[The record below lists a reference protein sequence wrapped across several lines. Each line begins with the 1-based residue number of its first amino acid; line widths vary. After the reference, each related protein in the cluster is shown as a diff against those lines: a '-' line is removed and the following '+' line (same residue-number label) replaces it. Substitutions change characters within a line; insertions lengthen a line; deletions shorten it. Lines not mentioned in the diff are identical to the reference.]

1 MGSNLVQDL
10 LSRLF
15 NKAKPQTYDDSIR
28 NITSAINGLKIL
40 KKKKLE
46 KNLTDVQLEMIITQA
61 LLPTC
66 QSEFYR
72 EWAKEKS
79 TTVLSSTMLD
89 LGAEQGGEDD
99 EEEEELVD
107 FDKTIADE
115 LDTGALEAK
124 REFFMKFLSRKLVEL
139 PEEQETLEKRNQL
152 EQ

>member
-1 MGSNLVQDL
+1 
-10 LSRLF
+10 
-15 NKAKPQTYDDSIR
+15 
-28 NITSAINGLKIL
+28 
-40 KKKKLE
+40 
-46 KNLTDVQLEMIITQA
+46 MIITQA

-89 LGAEQGGEDD
+89 LGAEQGVEDN

-107 FDKTIADE
+107 SDKTIADE

-124 REFFMKFLSRKLVEL
+124 REFLMKFMSRKLVE
-139 PEEQETLEKRNQL
+139 PTGEQETLETRSQL